1 MSANLSLII
10 QGALRNSQ
18 PQGQGQGNGLPTYAE
33 LREQAKSQQRLMENV
48 ATVNALTGAPVD
60 GNMLAEAN
68 ARLNSV
74 LSPRQIAGRGAG
86 SIQTQRSLVQ
96 QDLNNLAQTGQL
108 DPTTLLTGL
117 MRLDQLEKAKEE
129 AFSKFKSFAKGAIKP
144 MEASPIKVKPPD
156 NSGYETALGYE

>member
-1 MSANLSLII
+1 MASNVNLIL
-10 QGALRNSQ
+10 QGAMRNAQSQ
-18 PQGQGQGNGLPTYAE
+18 AQSNGLPTYAQ
-33 LREQAKSQQRLMENV
+33 LREQRKSQEKMMQNV
-48 ATVNALTGAPVD
+48 ATVNALTGVPVD

-86 SIQTQRSLVQ
+86 SIQTQRGLVQ

-129 AFSKFKSFAKGAIKP
+129 SFQKFKSFAKGAIKP
-144 MEASPIKVKPPD
+144 LEASPIKVKPPD
-156 NSGYETALGYE
+156 NSGYESALGYE